1 MDKSGDR
8 KSYNGG
14 KVNLC
19 RQMCHWRPKEP
30 SQAAPFN
37 RVGSNL
43 FPTHIC
49 GADLRFARRALSVPV
64 GFQEQF
70 SLACWLTGTLSDLRV
85 YEAGPKAL
93 CVTCWTVS
101 CAIRQ
106 NAISQKREKTGK
118 KRPQKS
124 RSPGVICRKYI
135 CISFF
140 VMWKI
145 ILIRPWPDW
154 FSRRFLD
161 RDRTSDV

>member
-14 KVNLC
+14 KVNLR

-124 RSPGVICRKYI
+124 RSPGVICRMLPYCTFHLSWRGRCDLWSKEN
-135 CISFF
+135 
-140 VMWKI
+140 
-145 ILIRPWPDW
+145 
-154 FSRRFLD
+154 FSLE
-161 RDRTSDV
+161 S